1 MVVFALLDLSLQ
13 TSWWITKKIYYAGK
27 YMIYGSQ
34 KSEAEIR
41 EEKVEAKLDELLKHE
56 AEFLKREEELKKHE
70 EELLKHE
77 RILIENLK
85 AAKTIRHSL

>member
-1 MVVFALLDLSLQ
+1 MVVFALLDLSIQ
-13 TSWWITKKIYYAGK
+13 TTWWVTKKIYYAGK

-56 AEFLKREEELKKHE
+56 AEILKREEELKRNQ
-70 EELLKHE
+70 EELLKNE
-77 RILIENLK
+77 RLIIENLK
-85 AAKTIRHSL
+85 ASKNIRRSL